1 MTSND
6 QHLRHPSH
14 VDPFDERI
22 SAAYERMTPSPEAE
36 ERMLA
41 ALLDTQSRYEA
52 FNAAQTHTETEAET
66 NHVSSIASPAKSFA
80 LISNENDRSAEYAST
95 SKDKAGRH
103 ADSSTRRWRIAAV
116 SLAACLALVVIGIA
130 GLTFSNPMNIGE
142 SASAGSSSAST
153 EDLLSAP
160 LDDSPDMDAADSS
173 DDTASSASPGD
184 KDAEAGS
191 SDEATENAPGEDG
204 SSLTVG
210 PTPSP
215 DKDVRYPYVKLST
228 GETLEIA
235 EVDGERVAASWED
248 IGTPLEE
255 ATAYNDLGD
264 EAPCYV
270 HESVEGSPYPYVI
283 AFTNS
288 GEMFFAQ
295 PTDATPSE

>member
-1 MTSND
+1 MTSNN
-6 QHLRHPSH
+6 QHLRCHSH

-22 SAAYERMTPSPEAE
+22 SAAYERMAPSPEAE
-36 ERMLA
+36 DRMLA
-41 ALLDTQSRYEA
+41 ALLDTQSRHEA
-52 FNAAQTHTETEAET
+52 ANAAQTRTETGAET
-66 NHVSSIASPAKSFA
+66 NHVGSIASPAKSFA
-80 LISNENDRSAEYAST
+80 LISNENDHSAEYAST
-95 SKDKAGRH
+95 PKGKAGRR

-116 SLAACLALVVIGIA
+116 SLAACLALVAIGIA
-130 GLTFSNPMNIGE
+130 GLTFNDPTNIGE
-142 SASAGSSSAST
+142 SASAGSSSASA

-160 LDDSPDMDAADSS
+160 LGDSPEAN
-173 DDTASSASPGD
+173 SASPSDNASTSASSNG
-184 KDAEAGS
+184 EGSETSGAGES
-191 SDEATENAPGEDG
+191 TPEEGG
-204 SSLTVG
+204 SLSVG
-210 PTPSP
+210 PTSSP

-235 EVDGERVAASWED
+235 EADGERVAASWDD

-264 EAPCYV
+264 ETPCYV
-270 HESVEGSPYPYVI
+270 HESAEGSPYPYVV